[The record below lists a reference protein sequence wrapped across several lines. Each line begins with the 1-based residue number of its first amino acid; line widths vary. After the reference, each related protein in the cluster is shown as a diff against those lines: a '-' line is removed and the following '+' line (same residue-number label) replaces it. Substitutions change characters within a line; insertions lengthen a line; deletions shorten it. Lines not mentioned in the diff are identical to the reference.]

1 MTVITNHRGW
11 GRLGRCVATA
21 ALAVGLAGC
30 DDLVEYTERD
40 VIPPDALGGTAGAA
54 AIYAGAIRDFGQAF
68 AGNAGGT
75 EGLVLTYG
83 LMSDEYMSG
92 DTFGTRMDYDQ
103 RNTAL
108 DNSTLL
114 GTFRLVQTA
123 RLGAH
128 RAIEAMA
135 ATGATEADDA
145 RFGEMYNRI
154 GMIFLLTAQ
163 GYCSGIPFSS
173 VTGGVVNPGLQLTTQ
188 QMLDSA
194 DFYFDKALAANA
206 GSASVNHDIAT
217 LMKAR
222 ILMYRDP
229 ADYAGAALLVA
240 GIATGFRGLQEHST
254 ANGNNENGI
263 FVFNTQNERWSVS
276 HQEGT
281 TGLGFRG
288 LDGTGAG
295 TDPLLADPRVPWKRD
310 VDVTT
315 VSGLDDAFDGVTPQ
329 YDLLIYT
336 ARQQSSAFAKGEEAR
351 LIEAE
356 ALLDAG
362 DFAGWL
368 GKLNDLRQGVAGL
381 APVVDPGTADGR
393 VSLMF
398 RERAFWLFATANRLG
413 DMRRLI
419 RQYGRGSETVFPTG
433 AHHKGPMYG
442 SDVNFPVPDQEKQN
456 PNYSDGISCIDR
468 NA

>member
-1 MTVITNHRGW
+1 MTVITNRRGRGLW
-11 GRLGRCVATA
+11 RFVATT

-30 DDLVEYTERD
+30 DDLVEYSERD
-40 VIPPDALGGTAGAA
+40 VIPPDALGGAAGAQ

-68 AGNAGGT
+68 AGNNGGT
-75 EGLVLTYG
+75 EGLALTYG
-83 LMSDEYMSG
+83 LMSDEFFSG

-114 GTFRLVQTA
+114 GTFRAIQTA

-128 RAIEAMA
+128 RAIDAITA
-135 ATGATEADDA
+135 VGATTEADDP
-145 RFGEMYNRI
+145 RFGAMYNRI
-154 GMIFLLTAQ
+154 GMMFLLTAQ

-188 QMLDSA
+188 EMLDSA
-194 DFYFDKALAANA
+194 DFYFDRALAANA
-206 GSASVNHDIAT
+206 GTGAINHTIAT
-217 LMKAR
+217 FMKAR

-229 ADYAGAALLVA
+229 ADYAGAAALVA
-240 GIATGFRGLQEHST
+240 GIPTSFRGLQEHST

-263 FVFNTQNERWSVS
+263 YVFNTQNERWTIA

-281 TGLGFRG
+281 NGLGFRS

-295 TDPLLADPRVPWKRD
+295 VDPLLADPRVPWKRD
-310 VDVTT
+310 PDPAATG
-315 VSGLDDAFDGVTPQ
+315 GLDMAFDNVTPQ

-336 ARQQSSAFAKGEEAR
+336 ARDNPSAFVKGEEAR

-356 ALLDAG
+356 ALLDAD

-368 GKLNDLRQGVAGL
+368 AKLNELRAGVTGL
-381 APVVDPGTADGR
+381 APLADPGTADGR
-393 VSLMF
+393 VTLMF
-398 RERAFWLFATANRLG
+398 RERAFWLFATGNRLG
-413 DMRRLI
+413 DMRRMI
-419 RQYGRGSETVFPTG
+419 RQYGRTAETVFPTG
-433 AHHKGPMYG
+433 THHKGPEYG
-442 SDVNFPVPDQEKQN
+442 TDVNFPVPDQEKQN